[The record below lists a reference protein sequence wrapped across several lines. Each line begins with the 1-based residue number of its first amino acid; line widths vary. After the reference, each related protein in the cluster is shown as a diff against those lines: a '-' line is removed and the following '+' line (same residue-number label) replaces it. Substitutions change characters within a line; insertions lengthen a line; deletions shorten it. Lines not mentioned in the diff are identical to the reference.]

1 MNSFSVTLAGLFTAT
16 LLGLSPITAH
26 ATEVGEV
33 KTPILFNCSVAF
45 TASGR
50 SAYLALGYTNI
61 DGTGT
66 MTCFDFVKNVTE
78 QIPLKIKVKGPG
90 AGLGITGLSISGGQA
105 GIGLNSSP
113 DALLGRYFV
122 VRGNAAIGLGAAA
135 SSGIRISNGSV
146 YLTVQL
152 ESTSGLGFG
161 VDLLSFE
168 IERDETKVVTTTAA
182 PVEQAVTT
190 PVYANPVV
198 SATPVSRVRIN
209 SVVEVVDDTGKVI
222 GRYQFLRAPGP
233 VSGR

>member
-1 MNSFSVTLAGLFTAT
+1 MNSLRIALAAFFSAALVNFNPAVSFAT
-16 LLGLSPITAH
+16 Q
-26 ATEVGEV
+26 VGEV

-66 MTCFDFVKNVTE
+66 MTCFDYVKNVTE

-113 DALLGRYFV
+113 DALLGRYLV
-122 VRGNAAIGLGAAA
+122 VRGNAAVGLGAAA
-135 SSGIRISNGSV
+135 SSGIRISNGSF
-146 YLTVQL
+146 YLTAQL

-168 IERDETKVVTTTAA
+168 IERDETKVVTTTVTPA
-182 PVEQAVTT
+182 EQAVTT
-190 PVYANPVV
+190 PVYANPAVAV
-198 SATPVSRVRIN
+198 SPVSRVRIN
-209 SVVEVVDDTGKVI
+209 SVVEVVDDNGKVI
-222 GRYQFLRAPGP
+222 GRYQFLRVPGP